1 MWKEPGHSSWLSPL
15 SARLIVRVGLH
26 PGCDFSQLL
35 AVLRLVAA
43 IGQLEKLFGVDAPCS
58 PGGELGA
65 SEHIIVVVLP
75 VGNGVDGTAQRSCR
89 ACVVPVGVGVER
101 DDVQQVLLEEQPVE
115 VCHLELPTGA
125 RLECLGEFY
134 DLAGV
139 EVGARNGKRRLRR
152 LGLLFKRDGT
162 STCIKLN
169 NTEVFR
175 LLQPNPVS
183 EYQGS
188 ANRLPGLLHGLDE
201 TVPIEDV
208 VAEHQRHVVVAD
220 EVAAD
225 DERFC
230 DASRFLLDVIR
241 EVDVQAAAVAEYA
254 SVVVDVVGC
263 CDDEDVG
270 DAGIDHVGDGVVNR
284 RFVVHIDQ
292 PLAYSFAVEV
302 QTITDRTKSRAAS
315 GAQYNSLHGFPPVV
329 VSVCRECASL
339 L

>member
-1 MWKEPGHSSWLSPL
+1 M
-15 SARLIVRVGLH
+15 
-26 PGCDFSQLL
+26 
-35 AVLRLVAA
+35 AA

-75 VGNGVDGTAQRSCR
+75 VGDGIDGTAQRSCR
-89 ACVVPVGVGVER
+89 AGVVPVGVGVER

-115 VCHLELPTGA
+115 VCYLELPTGA

-139 EVGARNGKRRLRR
+139 EVGARNGKRRLRH
-152 LGLLFKRDGT
+152 LGLLFERDGT

-183 EYQGS
+183 EHQGA
-188 ANRLPGLLHGLDE
+188 ANRLPGFLHSLDE
-201 TVPIEDV
+201 TIAVEDV
-208 VAEHQRHVVVAD
+208 VAEHQRHVVVTD

-230 DASRFLLDVIR
+230 DASRLLLDVIR
-241 EVDVQAAAVAEYA
+241 EVDVQAAAVAEHA
-254 SVVVDVVGC
+254 SVVVDIVGR

-270 DAGIDHVGDGVVNR
+270 DAGIDHVGNGVVDR
-284 RFVVHIDQ
+284 GLVVDIDQ
-292 PLAYSFAVEV
+292 PLTYPLAVEV
-302 QTITDRTKSRAAS
+302 QTIADRTKSRAAS
-315 GAQYNSLHGFPPVV
+315 GAQYNSLHGCPPIV
-329 VSVCRECASL
+329 VSVCRECAIL